1 MQKSKLGGGNS
12 MCGIVGLFLK
22 NKALEPK
29 LGALMADMLG
39 TMCERGP
46 DSAGFA
52 VYGGGEAGHVKLTAR
67 ANSSQY
73 NFASLAGEVADAIG
87 GDVGVTA
94 HDSHAVFTVP
104 AAAEQAARKEIEA
117 RDGVK
122 VVSSGTRMEIY
133 KEVGRPDRVAKRFD
147 LDHMAGSHG
156 IGHTRMATESAV
168 TTNGAH
174 PFSTGRDQCLVHNGS
189 LSNHNGLRRKLQ
201 RKGLKFETENDT
213 EVAAAYL
220 TWRMSEGASLGEA
233 LEASLDDLD
242 GFYTFVVGTE
252 SGFGVL
258 RDPIACK
265 HAMLAETDDYVAF
278 GTEYRALAGLP
289 GIETARVWEA
299 EPATVY
305 FWERQ

>member
-1 MQKSKLGGGNS
+1 

-22 NKALEPK
+22 NKALEPQ
-29 LGALMADMLG
+29 LGSMLSTMLG

-52 VYGGGEAGHVKLTAR
+52 IYGSGDSEHVKLTVR
-67 ANSSQY
+67 CTSSGY
-73 NFASLAGEVADAIG
+73 DFNGLAKRVGKEIGADVPVQIH
-87 GDVGVTA
+87 DTHGV
-94 HDSHAVFTVP
+94 FIVP
-104 AAAEQAARKEIEA
+104 ANLEQKAREA
-117 RDGVK
+117 VERLGDGAK
-122 VVSSGTRMEIY
+122 VVGAGVRMEIY
-133 KEVGRPDRVAKRFD
+133 KEVGRPDAVAKRFH
-147 LDHMAGSHG
+147 LEEMTGSHG

-168 TTNGAH
+168 TTQGAH

-189 LSNHNGLRRKLQ
+189 LSNHNAIRRQLQ
-201 RKGLKFETENDT
+201 RKGLHFETENDT
-213 EVAAAYL
+213 EVAAGYL
-220 TWRMSEGASLGEA
+220 TWRLNEGDSLSDA
-233 LEASLDDLD
+233 LKHSLDDLD

-252 SGFGVL
+252 DGFGVL

-265 HAMLAETDDYVAF
+265 HAVLAETEDYVAF

-305 FWERQ
+305 FWERH

>member
-1 MQKSKLGGGNS
+1 

-22 NKALEPK
+22 NKSLEPQ
-29 LGALMADMLG
+29 LGSMLAGMLG

-52 VYGGGEAGHVKLTAR
+52 VYGAGDVDHVKLTVRGA
-67 ANSSQY
+67 SGTD
-73 NFASLAGEVADAIG
+73 FAALAKNVEASIGAPVTVATHA
-87 GDVGVTA
+87 T
-94 HDSHAVFTVP
+94 HAVLTLP
-104 AAAEQAARKEIEA
+104 AKSEQAAREA
-117 RDGVK
+117 IAAADEKVK

-133 KEVGRPDRVAKRFD
+133 KEVGRPDLVAKQFD
-147 LDHMAGSHG
+147 LAHMKGSHG

-168 TTNGAH
+168 TIDGAH

-189 LSNHNGLRRKLQ
+189 LSNHNALRRNLI
-201 RKGLKFETENDT
+201 RKGMSFETENDT
-213 EVAAAYL
+213 EVAARYL
-220 TWRMSEGASLGEA
+220 TWRMKEGESLGQA
-233 LEASLDDLD
+233 LESSVEDLD

-252 SGFGVL
+252 SGFGIL

-265 HAMLAETDDYVAF
+265 HAVLAETDDYVAF

-289 GIETARVWEA
+289 GIEKAKVWEA

-305 FWERQ
+305 FWERH

>member
-1 MQKSKLGGGNS
+1 

-29 LGALMADMLG
+29 LGSMLSTMLG

-52 VYGGGEAGHVKLTAR
+52 IYGSGDSQHVKLTVRCTSSGYDFNGLAKRVGQEIGADVPVQIHDTHGVFIAPAGLELKAR
-67 ANSSQY
+67 EAVER
-73 NFASLAGEVADAIG
+73 LGEGA
-87 GDVGVTA
+87 
-94 HDSHAVFTVP
+94 
-104 AAAEQAARKEIEA
+104 
-117 RDGVK
+117 K
-122 VVSSGTRMEIY
+122 VVGAGVRMEIY
-133 KEVGRPDRVAKRFD
+133 KEVGRPDAVAKRFH
-147 LDHMAGSHG
+147 LEEMTGSHG

-168 TTNGAH
+168 TTQGAH

-189 LSNHNGLRRKLQ
+189 LSNHNAIRRQLQ
-201 RKGLKFETENDT
+201 RKGLHFETENDT
-213 EVAAAYL
+213 EVAAGYL
-220 TWRMSEGASLGEA
+220 TWRLNEGDSLSDA
-233 LEASLDDLD
+233 LKHSLDDLD

-252 SGFGVL
+252 DGFGVL

-265 HAMLAETDDYVAF
+265 HAVLAETDDYVAF

-305 FWERQ
+305 FWGRH